1 MGLSAA
7 DGRVKKRMNLMMI
20 SSPRGSRGL
29 CIIAERSWKSHSTQI
44 GGGAGACA
52 CRERMDVDIVE
63 TIVRWRLTVDI

>member
-1 MGLSAA
+1 
-7 DGRVKKRMNLMMI
+7 MMI

-52 CRERMDVDIVE
+52 CRKRMDVDIVE
-63 TIVRWRLTVDI
+63 TIVRRRLTDDI